1 MSYPGTR
8 VGLGNSTRYRTRCV
22 EHIREIFGS
31 IGYTNTEDNVCH
43 KRIPF
48 RENGVMMI
56 GDFQVSPNGDISG
69 ISVPRLSG
77 LTVEKLGKL
86 F

>member
-31 IGYTNTEDNVCH
+31 IGSTNTEDNVCH

-48 RENGVMMI
+48 REIWLMMI
-56 GDFQVSPNGDISG
+56 VDFQVSPIGDIWF
-69 ISVPRLSG
+69 RLWVVFG
-77 LTVEKLGKL
+77 GKVVET